1 EKPNPVLGLLEEYTQ
16 QVKRDNYLAKYPR
29 QKHPVQLAFP
39 NATYVGSTKCKSC
52 HKDAYQVWEKPG
64 HSHAFAALEQAKR
77 PALRQY
83 DGECVVCHVVGF
95 QYDGGFRDEKQT
107 AFLKH
112 VGCES
117 CHGPGS
123 EHIKNK
129 NNPQLHALM
138 NPWKIQPGENEK
150 QHKLRVD
157 QSCQKCHDTD

>member
-1 EKPNPVLGLLEEYTQ
+1 
-16 QVKRDNYLAKYPR
+16 
-29 QKHPVQLAFP
+29 
-39 NATYVGSTKCKSC
+39 
-52 HKDAYQVWEKPG
+52 
-64 HSHAFAALEQAKR
+64 
-77 PALRQY
+77 
-83 DGECVVCHVVGF
+83 
-95 QYDGGFRDEKQT
+95 GFRDEKQT

-157 QSCQKCHDTD
+157 QSCQKCHDTDNDVHWDFDKKWPKVAHGAGTPDHAFAHCTAT